1 MDCYTVNIGKRRT
14 AMKAFIG
21 AKIYDTDSKS
31 FIDRDIV
38 TDGGIIKD
46 ILPHGAVRASGGFER
61 SGCDAAVVLP
71 GSCIADCT
79 GKYIIPGLIDIHTH
93 GAVGT
98 EFDGK
103 HGGDIGKPLGYYLSH
118 GVTGIFPTTATEKIE
133 DLYTFAGTLS
143 KNRDS
148 YSADVLGYHME
159 GPYLSKEKKGAH
171 NEALLKNPDIGELH
185 EMLRL
190 LDGRAKFRVTLA
202 PELPCAIEYIKEAA
216 KCGASV
222 TLGHTNSAAETIYK
236 ALDAGASSM
245 THLYNAMSP
254 LGHREPGAVG
264 AGLISDCFCELICD
278 GFHVCPDVV
287 KLTYSIKRDKLVLI
301 TDSLMCA
308 GMKED
313 FTFMNAGETVY
324 YHDGHALL
332 ANGTIAG
339 SSLNLFDGVKN
350 LSAFA
355 GIPFAEALY
364 CATASPAKAAGVYD
378 KVGSLEVGKTADI
391 VVLGEALDILS
402 VYIKGEKRL

>member
-1 MDCYTVNIGKRRT
+1 MGCYTINISKRRT

-38 TDGGIIKD
+38 TDGSVIKD
-46 ILPHGAVRASGGFER
+46 ILPRGAVHISGNSEE
-61 SGCDAAVVLP
+61 SGDSFAISLTAD
-71 GSCIADCT
+71 CIIDCT

-103 HGGDIGKPLGYYLSH
+103 HSGDIGKPFGYYLSH
-118 GVTGIFPTTATEKIE
+118 GVTGIFPTTGAETAE
-133 DLYTFAGTLS
+133 DLFTFAKTLS
-143 KNRDS
+143 EDCDS
-148 YSADVLGYHME
+148 YSANVLGYHME

-202 PELPCAIEYIKEAA
+202 PELPGAIEYIREAA

-222 TLGHTNSAAETIYK
+222 TLGHTNAAAETIYK

-308 GMKED
+308 GMTEN
-313 FTFMNAGETVY
+313 FAFMSAGETVY
-324 YHDGHALL
+324 YRNGHALL

-339 SSLNLFDGVKN
+339 SSINLFDGVKN

-364 CATASPAKAAGVYD
+364 CATASPAKAVGVYG
-378 KVGSLEVGKTADI
+378 KTGSLEVGKKADI
-391 VVLGEALDILS
+391 VVLDETLDILS
-402 VYIKGEKRL
+402 VYVNGEKRL